1 MDRYQRVEKPR
12 NETPIRE
19 NEIRITALGRMR
31 NYIGYGMSLLEVIPL
46 AMLCHF
52 ALSLS
57 GVHLSSNLFVCSFQ
71 LFIYLYAVPQSGKC
85 LDRGDM
91 GHCFTFHMNVE
102 KLPSYLHIPLQSLF
116 SENLLVEN
124 GHDEITIK
132 AMGRAINKTVM
143 VAELIKRR
151 VAGLHQNTSIE
162 SVGITDTWEPLEEGL
177 VPYGCTYILFFR
189 KRRKIYCHTNAL
201 LPQARDNSSCINDY
215 PNIVQGT
222 IGYVISRDPF
232 PLLVGEVVVDL
243 VAAEGA
249 GAEVLCHP
257 CMAHLLQPPAHRIG
271 LYYCEFCRD
280 NFPAAHHE
288 ADMNGP
294 DTDTQAISNGPPPYD
309 WGEEWEEDG
318 DYYYNGRGR
327 GRGRLRGRGRARGYY
342 GGGRR
347 GGYGY
352 DYGYGGRGGY
362 YEEQGGY
369 FDGEPDEYHPPPGR
383 GRGRGR
389 RMEQSEYYNGEPDEY
404 RPPPGRGRGR
414 GRWME
419 QNEYFD
425 EPYEYPPPGRGKLW
439 RDIS

>member
-31 NYIGYGMSLLEVIPL
+31 NYIGYGMSLLE
-46 AMLCHF
+46 
-52 ALSLS
+52 
-57 GVHLSSNLFVCSFQ
+57 
-71 LFIYLYAVPQSGKC
+71 
-85 LDRGDM
+85 
-91 GHCFTFHMNVE
+91 
-102 KLPSYLHIPLQSLF
+102 
-116 SENLLVEN
+116 EN
-124 GHDEITIK
+124 GHDEIIIK

-177 VPYGCTYILFFR
+177 VPLETTRHVSMISLTLS
-189 KRRKIYCHTNAL
+189 KEPLDT
-201 LPQARDNSSCINDY
+201 SS
-215 PNIVQGT
+215 P
-222 IGYVISRDPF
+222 GY
-232 PLLVGEVVVDL
+232 
-243 VAAEGA
+243 
-249 GAEVLCHP
+249 
-257 CMAHLLQPPAHRIG
+257 QPPIPAEEVKPAFDYEHEG
-271 LYYCEFCRD
+271 S
-280 NFPAAHHE
+280 FPSARGRGRG
-288 ADMNGP
+288 GP
-294 DTDTQAISNGPPPYD
+294 GGGRRGRGRAINNGPPAYD

-318 DYYYNGRGR
+318 DYYHNGRGR

-352 DYGYGGRGGY
+352 DHGYGGRGGY

-369 FDGEPDEYHPPPGR
+369 FDGEPDEYQPPPARGRGRGRTMEQSEYYNGEPDEYQPPPGR

-404 RPPPGRGRGR
+404 RPPGRGRGR

-419 QNEYFD
+419 QSEYFD
-425 EPYEYPPPGRGKLW
+425 EPYEYPPPGRGRGMGRRGGPWGARGRGRGPML
-439 RDIS
+439 D